1 MCLVLLPN
9 IWPSENNGLINSKP
23 TYFFPDTESEMLDL
37 YSSHVVPGCQLSLQ
51 RKQNIPPHCKTVKTV
66 TFHLTAWNRNQNTVT
81 SVESNEGKGMLL
93 LWVQQNAYSI
103 WGEGGVR
110 GGDKGQVHKIIQHWT
125 LQVTMNI
132 FTSSQTVG
140 CATPGTPLHTPSH
153 PAVGQKALVL
163 STATSVFREIK

>member
-23 TYFFPDTESEMLDL
+23 TYFFPDTESEILDL

-125 LQVTMNI
+125 LQVTMNSI
-132 FTSSQTVG
+132 NVHLLTDGGLRYPWDPAAHTLTSCCGAESLGPVHSNL
-140 CATPGTPLHTPSH
+140 C
-153 PAVGQKALVL
+153 
-163 STATSVFREIK
+163 F